1 MTRKS
6 FWVFFFLFGLMIIT
20 VGCGAQSTT
29 FINETTAPITGET
42 TTDSA
47 LTLRLK
53 AIYNLAVEQTDFNG
67 TYEEWLET
75 VRGPEGIT
83 GEDGREV
90 ELQVASGYIQ
100 WRYTGSST
108 WNNLVSLE
116 SLRGED
122 GINGKQVLFRVN
134 SGYIQW
140 QYSDDLTWN
149 NLISVD
155 LLIGESGKEVSFQ
168 IDGGYLQYQY
178 EGDLIWT
185 NLIEL
190 ASLIG
195 PQGLPGQEIE
205 LRVNDS
211 FLEWRYSG
219 TEVWYLLYDL
229 MTLKGQDAAFP
240 VITISEDGYWVIDGV
255 VQTQKAYTLEKF
267 TVTFDT
273 LGGEMPLEYPATIEV
288 EKGNSVNLPI
298 PTKEGYL
305 FMGWVTGYTVND
317 TLFNSYLPVTKN
329 MNLYA
334 EWAVNQELIYDF
346 FEIVNQDHSFNYD
359 LNVDFTNGLNLYYF
373 DIEQYYYFYSSAV
386 IPFDYL
392 ESHTAQQLPY
402 MFSITENTIRY
413 TQYDATNDAHVQ
425 ATSNNGIDWNFN
437 RYPNYEIYD
446 HFLSE
451 VDPSLFVMRPEGLI
465 YDYQGDTSVFHEP
478 FLAVFS
484 PLGLEITNAIIYSEE
499 SCVLDLLNK
508 TLTYYAV
515 GANDIPMVGESDFV
529 FSAVFRFNDLDI
541 SSATIPFEQM
551 KLAVEGELDNAIEL
565 KYQECNMEFVLPDSF
580 SEFENLVVNAQNN
593 IIFATDLLKLADFYL
608 TDLAAI
614 RDFYFEYDE
623 IAMIKMEIINSMNQ
637 IHQYYISNA
646 TEESIIEMNAVYSQY
661 ESAILALT
669 ESNINENYQYEI
681 YDDFLE
687 AIDNAYFIDLEK
699 YAFIKYRNTLA
710 NSLNYFNSFASET
723 FANSIER
730 EQYFAL
736 VYSWQDVLK
745 DQANLT
751 DLQTSYEQA
760 ILEIT
765 GFTYTVSIPPGYFY
779 FSTDDLTYLLSQS
792 DYLLADPE
800 EYLIYVNSLTEDMY
814 LYTDVNMWV
823 LSALDAIKLSQQFI
837 INSLLPSQTQSLN
850 DFVTELSGLIS
861 EADTIA
867 LTSELDKLLLLLPE
881 CLSVSDY
888 QDLIAAFYENSSKI
902 PFDPWQIAKFEVK
915 EVIEEEYDY
924 LLLTASLT
932 SAGLLAADLEDFYQA
947 LALLAIADFAGLA
960 SVKENT
966 LALFAIDYESA
977 PEFEI
982 LYMTK
987 EEYQTKW
994 EEFYLAGVPYV
1005 DLEAQSITVLESL
1018 YLYYL
1023 HEIRYATDTFLIN
1036 DYFVNG
1042 SWDLIL
1048 LEYDYLPFT
1057 PLMDQLIQELNDYVE
1072 AWHLEYD
1079 FINSSQVFEYLSYF
1093 DEDIY
1098 TSPNP
1103 YYAYDVYLNYQATVD
1118 DYILAEMI
1126 NYYQNVLYDAYL
1138 DYWLIID
1145 DIYQTE
1151 LEIIYNDYFDML
1163 MYLTVWSEFQETID
1177 GFHAEITL
1185 LLPDPWMV
1193 AKEEAYDT
1201 IYDEFEYLVLTAS
1214 STSQDLLNQ
1223 DWIDFTLALESLSYE
1238 DYVGLDLLVTESSL
1252 DINTHY
1258 ETNPIYLEIY
1268 QMKLEYLQKWEEYY
1282 LIGLPYV
1289 DTSVQSAEALE
1300 VIYLNYRQS
1309 IRIGIIESD
1318 FSASYVEGM
1327 YQLKTAEY
1335 TYLDIS
1341 GLISDLIILQTD
1353 YYDAWILAYPLTY
1366 DNTQYL
1372 LDNYLEFA
1380 YDFYS
1385 PYSAYSYY
1393 LDYKNMID
1401 EQMIADMVNH
1411 YQNILNDLYND
1422 ALLVINPN
1430 YAMDL
1435 DALYMNYWNL
1445 IEIETVWANFPI
1457 AIDNFNLELDDILWD
1472 SAIAEA
1478 TLLIQ
1483 EDFGYWM
1490 MTASAASQSLL
1501 TSDLDY
1507 FNLEILEILEQDY
1520 ISLDTLIND
1529 TLLMFEQDYETDPL
1543 YLEIFQIK
1551 QAFLDKWEEFYLIG
1565 LPYVDLEAQ
1574 PLDLLE
1580 DIYFNYRHDIRYSS
1594 AEADMEMFYNGG
1606 RSNLAWTEC
1615 QYLPISDFTNNLIF
1629 IKTSYVDDWE
1639 LQYGLSSGLVDYYLQ
1654 ELANSIL
1661 YASSP
1666 YYSYDLY
1673 LSYSDLIDQEI
1684 LTTMEIHYLGILDT
1698 AYTDYYNTIDP
1709 MYQFDLD
1716 MLYFE
1721 YTELLGYETVWANFQ
1736 MIIDNFHI
1744 EVAAL
1749 INP

>member
-1 MTRKS
+1 M
-6 FWVFFFLFGLMIIT
+6 FILA
-20 VGCGAQSTT
+20 GCGSKTT
-29 FINETTAPITGET
+29 T
-42 TTDSA
+42 TTDITTSPVTEETSTDSQ
-47 LTLRLK
+47 LTLKLK
-53 AIYNLAVEQTDFNG
+53 AIYNLAVEQADFSG

-75 VRGPEGIT
+75 VRGPEGIP

-122 GINGKQVLFRVN
+122 GIDGKQVLFRVN

-140 QYSDDLTWN
+140 QYTGDLTWN

-155 LLIGESGKEVSFQ
+155 LLIGESGKEVTFQ

-185 NLIEL
+185 DLIEL

-195 PQGLPGQEIE
+195 PQGLPGHEIE
-205 LRVNDS
+205 LRVNDN

-229 MTLKGQDAAFP
+229 LTLKGQDAAFP
-240 VITISEDGYWVIDGV
+240 VVTISEDGYWVIDGV

-273 LGGEMPLEYPATIEV
+273 LGGEMPLEYPVTIEV

-298 PTKEGYL
+298 PTKEGYV

-334 EWAVNQELIYDF
+334 EWVVDQDLIFDF

-359 LNVDFTNGLNLYYF
+359 LSVDFTNGIDLYYY

-386 IPFDYL
+386 MPFDYL

-402 MFSITENTIRY
+402 MFSSTVNTVRY
-413 TQYDATNDAHVQ
+413 TQYDAINDTHVQ
-425 ATSNNGIDWNFN
+425 ATSNNGIYWNFN
-437 RYPNYEIYD
+437 RYQNYELYD

-484 PLGLEITNAIIYSEE
+484 PLGLEITSAIIYSEE

-515 GANDIPMVGESDFV
+515 GANDIPMVGESEFV
-529 FSAVFRFNDLDI
+529 FSAVFQFNDLDI
-541 SSATIPFEQM
+541 STATIPFEQM
-551 KLAVEGELDNAIEL
+551 KLAVEGELDNAIES
-565 KYQECNMEFVLPDSF
+565 KYLECNLEFVLPDSL
-580 SEFENLVVNAQNN
+580 SEFENLVVNAENN
-593 IIFATDLLKLADFYL
+593 IILVTDLLKLTDFYL

-614 RDFYFEYDE
+614 QDFYFEYDE
-623 IAMIKMEIINSMNQ
+623 IAMIKMDIINSMNQ
-637 IHQYYISNA
+637 MLNYFISNA
-646 TEESIIEMNAVYSQY
+646 SEESIIDMNSLFDQY

-669 ESNINENYQYEI
+669 ESDINENYQYMI
-681 YDDFLE
+681 YDDFIE
-687 AIDNAYFIDLEK
+687 AINNAYFIDLEK

-723 FANSIER
+723 FVNSIEQ
-730 EQYFAL
+730 EQYFTL
-736 VYSWQDVLK
+736 VYNWQVVLK
-745 DQANLT
+745 EQANLA

-779 FSTDDLTYLLSQS
+779 FSTDDLVYLLSQY

-814 LYTDVNMWV
+814 LHTDVNMWV

-837 INSLLPSQTQSLN
+837 INSLLPSQTQLLN

-861 EADTIA
+861 DSDGIA
-867 LTSELDKLLLLLPE
+867 LEAEYDKLLLLLPE

-902 PFDPWQIAKFEVK
+902 PFDPWQISKFEVK
-915 EVIEEEYDY
+915 EVIEEEYNY

-932 SAGLLAADLEDFYQA
+932 SADLLTQDLEDFYQA
-947 LALLAIADFAGLA
+947 LALLAVDDFTGLA
-960 SVKENT
+960 TVKENT
-966 LALFAIDYESA
+966 LAIFAFDYESA
-977 PEFEI
+977 PEFET
-982 LYMTK
+982 LYLTK
-987 EEYQTKW
+987 EEYQKKW

-1018 YLYYL
+1018 YLHYR
-1023 HEIRYATDTFLIN
+1023 HEIRYAASTSLIN
-1036 DYFVNG
+1036 DYYVNG
-1042 SWDLIL
+1042 VWDLII
-1048 LEYDYLPFT
+1048 LEYNYLPFT
-1057 PLMDQLIQELNDYVE
+1057 PLMDELIQELYNYVE
-1072 AWHLEYD
+1072 AWYWEYD
-1079 FINSSQVFEYLSYF
+1079 FIDASQVYEYISYF
-1093 DEDIY
+1093 EVDIY

-1103 YYAYDVYLNYQATVD
+1103 YYAYDIYVNYKSTVD

-1145 DIYQTE
+1145 DIYKAE
-1151 LEIIYNDYFDML
+1151 LEIIYNDYFDTL
-1163 MYLTVWSEFQETID
+1163 MYVMVWTEFQEVID
-1177 GFHAEITL
+1177 GFHAEVTL
-1185 LLPDPWMV
+1185 LLPDPWTV

-1201 IYDEFEYLVLTAS
+1201 VYDEFEYLMLTAS
-1214 STSQDLLNQ
+1214 SASQDLLNQ
-1223 DWIDFTLALESLSYE
+1223 DWADFTIALENLSYE
-1238 DYVGLDLLVTESSL
+1238 DYVGLDWLVTESSF
-1252 DINTHY
+1252 DINMHY

-1289 DTSVQSAEALE
+1289 DTEVQSTEALE
-1300 VIYLNYRQS
+1300 DIYLNYRQS
-1309 IRIGIIESD
+1309 IRMGIIESD
-1318 FSASYVEGM
+1318 FSTYYIEGM
-1327 YQLKTAEY
+1327 YQLKNVEY
-1335 TYLDIS
+1335 IYLDIY
-1341 GLISDLIILQTD
+1341 GLISDLIILQTS
-1353 YYDAWILAYPLTY
+1353 YYDSWILTYPLTY
-1366 DNTQYL
+1366 NNTQYL

-1393 LDYKNMID
+1393 LDYRYMID
-1401 EQMIADMVNH
+1401 EQMIDDMVYH
-1411 YQNILNDLYND
+1411 YQNVLNDLYND
-1422 ALLVINPN
+1422 ALLVVDPN
-1430 YAMDL
+1430 YLLDL
-1435 DALYMNYWNL
+1435 DAIYMNYYNL
-1445 IEIETVWANFPI
+1445 IDVETVWANFPI
-1457 AIDNFNLELDDILWD
+1457 AIDNFNLELEGLLWD

-1478 TLLIQ
+1478 ALMIQ

-1490 MTASAASQSLL
+1490 MTASTASQSLL
-1501 TSDLDY
+1501 NAHLDY
-1507 FNLEILEILEQDY
+1507 FNLEILEILEKDY
-1520 ISLDTLIND
+1520 ISLDALVSD
-1529 TLLMFEQDYETDPL
+1529 TLLMFEQDYDTDPM

-1551 QAFLDKWEEFYLIG
+1551 QEYLDKWEGFYLIG

-1574 PLDLLE
+1574 PLNILE
-1580 DIYFNYRHDIRYSS
+1580 DIYFNYRHDIRYST
-1594 AEADMEMFYNGG
+1594 AEANMEMFYNAG
-1606 RSNLAWTEC
+1606 RSDLAWAEC

-1654 ELANSIL
+1654 ELTNRII

-1666 YYSYDLY
+1666 YFSYDLY

-1698 AYTDYYNTIDP
+1698 AYMDYYNTIDP

-1721 YTELLGYETVWANFQ
+1721 YTELLGYETVWTNFQ